1 MLAHFVDSHQSY
13 HGEWLWG
20 PTSMILVILATCRGK
35 LTPKVATWQQ
45 KWATWAS
52 SKRPKPSRYRKKQAV
67 GPSGR
72 RYSKRCCTQNFR
84 ISHHQREISVQKFRF
99 ETFDFQP
106 CAETTPESRCNEPS
120 RILQAWRVGVG
131 DCFGTSCRRNGRDW
145 IPRCL
150 LELFSEML
158 TTCRRFPATW
168 QEWSTIVQLSV
179 VKFVRAAEIT
189 ERTSE
194 ESVPWWS

>member
-45 KWATWAS
+45 TWATWAS
-52 SKRPKPSRYRKKQAV
+52 SKRPKPPRYRKKQAV

-106 CAETTPESRCNEPS
+106 VQKQ
-120 RILQAWRVGVG
+120 LQKVDVTSLPGSYKLGELGLVIVLGPRVVG
-131 DCFGTSCRRNGRDW
+131 TVVIGFHVVFWSCFLKC
-145 IPRCL
+145 
-150 LELFSEML
+150 
-158 TTCRRFPATW
+158 W
-168 QEWSTIVQLSV
+168 QLAAVFRQLDRSDQQLSNYQ
-179 VKFVRAAEIT
+179 
-189 ERTSE
+189 
-194 ESVPWWS
+194 